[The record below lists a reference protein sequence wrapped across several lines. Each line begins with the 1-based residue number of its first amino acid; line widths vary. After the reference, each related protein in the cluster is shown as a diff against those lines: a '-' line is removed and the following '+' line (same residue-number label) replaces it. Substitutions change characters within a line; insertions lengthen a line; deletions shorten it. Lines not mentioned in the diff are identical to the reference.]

1 MKGGTKHRVLGRIRG
16 HRRQL
21 TRQIAAL
28 TAQKQVLEDEVQ
40 ALAEGIAVPLSI
52 SLPRELALSD
62 CLALAIAQKKAWS
75 ETLNEVSAT
84 PSLKQVI
91 HLAVRELQEGLA
103 CDRALVFEG
112 EAGKLALSAEVVAP
126 GISSLAL
133 QSVTHDGWDL
143 RVGQAVP
150 LLTGAAATTLLG
162 EAGILELVDVVA
174 DTGDL
179 TAGAVRAWAEV
190 RVHLP
195 TSYWISLVVQQLTA
209 ARPWSVSDLRFL
221 LQVGLQVGLALQRA
235 SWLERA
241 RQRTQ
246 TAQTTLMAEWQKQL
260 ERVAAEAGREQA
272 IAHVLDRIRRSLSL
286 AEIFQTTATE
296 ARAILGCDRVAMF
309 QFLPESN
316 YAEGAIVS
324 EAVVAPYRSALHQPV
339 IDHCFADRRL
349 DDYLHGRIW
358 SVADIEAVPMADCY
372 RAILQ
377 QFEVRANLVV
387 PLLNG
392 TKLWGLFCAHQC
404 GAARTWETTDI
415 DFVRRLADQL
425 SVALQQATLLEKAEA
440 ARMVADRAN
449 RTKSEFLA
457 SMSHELRT
465 PLNAILGLSQLL
477 KAEANLTDRQREW
490 LMTIHQSGEH
500 LLSLI
505 SDVLEMSKIEA
516 GKIHIE
522 ETCFE
527 LSSALE
533 ELLDLM
539 AVKTLSK
546 NVTLSYQPA
555 PNLPRFVQTDRKK
568 LSQILLNL
576 LSNAIKFTEQGK
588 VTLRVQQETT
598 SGQTDCWL
606 AFTVEDTGI
615 GIPAENLDIIFQP
628 FERGGPLVQKYEGT
642 GLGLAIVRRFVELM
656 DGQLTVQSQP
666 GRGTT
671 FGFRIRVKTP
681 SRLPDPGSSSLLAL
695 TKPDS
700 PPQPWVRVL
709 VVEDNGTNREVLQSM
724 LTTLGYR
731 CDVVASG
738 QAALQQLAT
747 QSYEM
752 VLMDVQMPEMD
763 GLQTTRHIYETLPV
777 ERQPLV
783 IAVTA
788 GVLPAEQHKCLAV
801 GMCDFL
807 PKPVRMEELQSML
820 ARWTPGAPVSDP

>member
-1 MKGGTKHRVLGRIRG
+1 
-16 HRRQL
+16 
-21 TRQIAAL
+21 
-28 TAQKQVLEDEVQ
+28 
-40 ALAEGIAVPLSI
+40 
-52 SLPRELALSD
+52 
-62 CLALAIAQKKAWS
+62 
-75 ETLNEVSAT
+75 
-84 PSLKQVI
+84 
-91 HLAVRELQEGLA
+91 
-103 CDRALVFEG
+103 
-112 EAGKLALSAEVVAP
+112 
-126 GISSLAL
+126 
-133 QSVTHDGWDL
+133 
-143 RVGQAVP
+143 
-150 LLTGAAATTLLG
+150 
-162 EAGILELVDVVA
+162 
-174 DTGDL
+174 
-179 TAGAVRAWAEV
+179 
-190 RVHLP
+190 
-195 TSYWISLVVQQLTA
+195 
-209 ARPWSVSDLRFL
+209 
-221 LQVGLQVGLALQRA
+221 
-235 SWLERA
+235 
-241 RQRTQ
+241 
-246 TAQTTLMAEWQKQL
+246 
-260 ERVAAEAGREQA
+260 
-272 IAHVLDRIRRSLSL
+272 LDRIRRSLSL

-788 GVLPAEQHKCLAV
+788 GVQVAITKGSEPERLLGLVAGEPHGTVFAPDPQPLNARKRWLAYGAMPVGTLWLDRGAVVAVRDRGRSLLPVGIVAIEGEFEAGDAV
-801 GMCDFL
+801 RLGDRETGQEVARGLVNYGSPELRQILGHPSTAIATILGVEGEPTAVHRDNLVVL
-807 PKPVRMEELQSML
+807 PSI
-820 ARWTPGAPVSDP
+820 GSDTVDSG